1 MAPRMCALLAA
12 ATVAWAT
19 CEAAQGAD
27 ATLPRNLAATC
38 ANCHGTGGVSVGGF
52 VSLAGTKKEDLAG
65 KLMEYKAGTRQGTVM
80 PQLAKGYTDA
90 QIDLIAGWFAAQPA
104 AR

>member
-1 MAPRMCALLAA
+1 MNPRVGALLAA
-12 ATVAWAT
+12 GVIASSPI
-19 CEAAQGAD
+19 AAEGAD

-38 ANCHGTGGVSVGGF
+38 ASCHGTGGVSAGGF
-52 VSLAGTKKEDLAG
+52 ASLAGTKKEDLVA

-90 QIDLIAGWFAAQPA
+90 QIDLIATWFAAQPA

>member
-1 MAPRMCALLAA
+1 MNPWVCAVLLAGVVVSSPNA
-12 ATVAWAT
+12 AR
-19 CEAAQGAD
+19 CAD
-27 ATLPRNLAATC
+27 MTLPRNLAATC
-38 ANCHGTGGVSVGGF
+38 ASCHGTGGVSAGGF
-52 VSLAGTKKEDLAG
+52 ASLAGTKKEDLVA

-90 QIDLIAGWFAAQPA
+90 QIDLIATWFAAQPA